1 MKMIKQY
8 WALILGAVATF
19 FAIIIALVKKQDN
32 DQVDKLDQQIDDNDQ
47 QIDDNDQQIDVL
59 TGKIEVIEDQ
69 REEIKNTIS
78 EQEQVIEQTQEAKE
92 EIKPET
98 PKTVSAAKQNI
109 LDKTSKKSRGRNKK
123 S

>member
-32 DQVDKLDQQIDDNDQ
+32 DQVDKLDQ